1 MPGRTSGWW
10 CTAHPHRKCRLTAGS
25 TRGRQTQAQG
35 APSSRDGQIPI
46 RYKVETCQQ
55 LPIEKSALDGR
66 AFMAVTAAT
75 PAVRVRARRTRN
87 SARYEHNVKQ
97 RVVVTGKTEDG
108 YANSRRRQNS
118 EKNLSPNKHGS
129 TRLLSS
135 KSARCSR

>member
-1 MPGRTSGWW
+1 MVVHSASISKMSINGLVDTRAADTNPRRSYR
-10 CTAHPHRKCRLTAGS
+10 PRLSNADT
-25 TRGRQTQAQG
+25 
-35 APSSRDGQIPI
+35 I
-46 RYKVETCQQ
+46 KVETCQQ

-108 YANSRRRQNS
+108 YANCRRRQNS
-118 EKNLSPNKHGS
+118 EKKPLPK
-129 TRLLSS
+129 
-135 KSARCSR
+135 